1 MIMTAMVTMRGMTMK
16 TPVRSEGS
24 VTFSLGELMKLEDE
38 RVAEQAREREANE
51 RAQIAA
57 KVEAERQARAAEHE
71 AAEHRRRAEL
81 DELARREALQKAA
94 VEQARLEVEARTRV
108 AERERERQHELALQ
122 AARATTPK
130 PTGLGALL
138 GATGL
143 GGGLM
148 LLVTCIVHFG
158 VIQPATDRRIS
169 ELELRATTAEH
180 KLSEAE
186 TNADKSRKSIA
197 ALEQKNAALE
207 TDNRNLRDAAN
218 VKTPTAPHPT
228 GPHAP
233 ITPSK
238 PKPAETACA
247 DEHDPM
253 CFSIKPH

>member
-1 MIMTAMVTMRGMTMK
+1 MTRK

-24 VTFSLGELMKLEDE
+24 ATFSLGELMKLEDE

-51 RAQIAA
+51 RAEIAA
-57 KVEAERQARAAEHE
+57 KAEAERRAKAAEQE
-71 AAEHRRRAEL
+71 AAERRRRAEL
-81 DELARREALQKAA
+81 DELARREALQRAA
-94 VEQARLEVEARTRV
+94 VEQARLEVDARTRV

-148 LLVTCIVHFG
+148 LVVTCIVHFG
-158 VIQPATDRRIS
+158 VMQPATDRRLS

-186 TNADKSRKSIA
+186 TSADKSRKTIA
-197 ALEQKNAALE
+197 VLEQRNATLE
-207 TDNRNLRDAAN
+207 LDNRNLRDAAN
-218 VKTPTAPHPT
+218 AKTPTSSQPHGPRGPTAPT
-228 GPHAP
+228 
-233 ITPSK
+233 K
-238 PKPAETACA
+238 PKLSETACA